1 LATGH
6 GSMVTVD
13 TNIAFY
19 ALAVEGHKAGRA
31 KDILG
36 EADFL
41 SVQVLNEY
49 ASSVR
54 RKLARQWDDIGY
66 DLNLLRNAV
75 GRIYPVNDEAN
86 MEAVRLAKRYEL
98 PFYDAVIVAVALANG
113 ATTLYSED
121 MHHGLVIDDQ
131 LTIIDPFKMIE
142 AA

>member
-1 LATGH
+1 
-6 GSMVTVD
+6 MVTID
-13 TNIAFY
+13 TNVAFY
-19 ALAVEGHKAGRA
+19 AMAVEGQKAGRA
-31 KDILG
+31 KDILD

-54 RKLARQWDDIGY
+54 RKLKRQWDDIGY

-75 GRIYPVNDEAN
+75 GRIYPVNDETN
-86 MEAVRLAKRYEL
+86 TDAVRLANRYEL
-98 PFYDAVIVAVALANG
+98 QFYDAMIVAVALANG